1 MLDKASLGPVEN
13 FKELVNYLEEYES
26 DWYIGLVSD
35 LEWQQ
40 AVLQEKP
47 YLFSLGHDPSMVRR
61 KITRSEYG
69 FLFHCSFFPFNCVL
83 KHEGSARSVGTKEE
97 LAPLLLKIAAL
108 SFRCSNI
115 S

>member
-61 KITRSEYG
+61 KITRSKFG
-69 FLFHCSFFPFNCVL
+69 FLFHRSFFSLVILF
-83 KHEGSARSVGTKEE
+83 
-97 LAPLLLKIAAL
+97 
-108 SFRCSNI
+108 
-115 S
+115 